1 MLRLATH
8 TAKLIIVVQAG
19 GKVSTRPPL
28 ALTTSAGSQ
37 RTSPGPD
44 ASSRRRGSTPGG
56 QVARVTA
63 DFLAPPPEDYTRMRQ
78 FAIDKKG
85 HVINRGDSF
94 RKRSEFYK

>member
-1 MLRLATH
+1 V
-8 TAKLIIVVQAG
+8 LIIVVQAG
-19 GKVSTRPPL
+19 GKASTRPPL
-28 ALTTSAGSQ
+28 APTTSGGSQ
-37 RTSPGPD
+37 RASPGPD
-44 ASSRRRGSTPGG
+44 ASRRRGSTPGG
-56 QVARVTA
+56 QVAKVTA